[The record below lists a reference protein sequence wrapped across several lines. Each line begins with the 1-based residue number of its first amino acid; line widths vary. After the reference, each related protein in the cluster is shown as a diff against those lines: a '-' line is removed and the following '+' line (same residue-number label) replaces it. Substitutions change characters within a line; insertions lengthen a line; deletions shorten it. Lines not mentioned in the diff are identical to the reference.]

1 MKYARLSSD
10 NIVIEVFVPPPPFTI
25 EDCFTP
31 EIVAQFE
38 PCPDE
43 VEQNWVKNEDGTFSP
58 PPPKPDPPPPPPD
71 PPEPPPEPPVETP
84 EQ

>member
-10 NIVIEVFVPPPPFTI
+10 NLVLEVFTPPPPFTI

-38 PCPDE
+38 PCPEE
-43 VEQNWVKNEDGTFSP
+43 VEQQWIKNADGTYS
-58 PPPKPDPPPPPPD
+58 PPPPPPD
-71 PPEPPPEPPVETP
+71 PPEPPVDPPVE
-84 EQ
+84 

>member
-10 NIVIEVFVPPPPFTI
+10 NVVIEVFTPPPPFTI

-43 VEQNWVKNEDGTFSP
+43 VEQNWIKNEDGTFSP
-58 PPPKPDPPPPPPD
+58 APPPPPPPD
-71 PPEPPPEPPVETP
+71 PPEPPPEPPLEAP
-84 EQ
+84 EP

>member
-10 NIVIEVFVPPPPFTI
+10 NIVIEVFTPPPAFAI

-38 PCPDE
+38 PCPQE
-43 VEQNWVKNEDGTFSP
+43 VDQNWIKSLDGNYIAPIRVQS
-58 PPPKPDPPPPPPD
+58 
-71 PPEPPPEPPVETP
+71 
-84 EQ
+84 QAL